1 MNLLAHAVLS
11 PPDEIIR
18 LGNVLAD
25 FIGRNERGDL
35 DPRVQVGMEL
45 HRKIDMF
52 TDAHVVVSR
61 SKAKLIGFQ
70 RYGNA
75 LVDVIYDHFLTRAW
89 SHELPVQDFTRRL
102 YSSIESHRQLLPIT
116 CNQIAIRMIEQDWMG
131 HYGSLD
137 GLRIT
142 LERMSKRIEWS
153 TGRTVDLASSLQIL
167 EVKYDDFMQD
177 FLEFWPDLQK
187 HLEAKQDY

>member
-1 MNLLAHAVLS
+1 MV
-11 PPDEIIR
+11 R

-25 FIGRNERGDL
+25 FIGRNEKSDL
-35 DPRVQVGMEL
+35 DPRILVGIEL

-52 TDAHVVVSR
+52 TDSHGVVSR
-61 SKAKLIGFQ
+61 SKARLVSFQ

-75 LVDVIYDHFLTRAW
+75 LVDVFYDHFLTRAW

-102 YSSIESHRQLLPIT
+102 YSSIESHQQFFPTT
-116 CNQIAIRMIEQDWMG
+116 CYQIASRMIEQDWMG

-142 LERMSKRIEWS
+142 LERMAKRVEWS
-153 TGRTVDLASSLQIL
+153 TGRTVDLASSVQIL

-177 FLEFWPDLQK
+177 FLEFWPDLQN
-187 HLEAKQDY
+187 HLAETQGY